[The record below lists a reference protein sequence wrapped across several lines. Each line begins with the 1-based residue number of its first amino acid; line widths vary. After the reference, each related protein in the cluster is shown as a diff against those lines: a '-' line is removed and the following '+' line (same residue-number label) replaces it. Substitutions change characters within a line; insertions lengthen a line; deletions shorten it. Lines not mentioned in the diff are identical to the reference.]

1 MKKFGFLTIFLIFL
15 NFTFAFFS
23 QEKVVLPID
32 EAVKKA
38 LSANPRLIAA
48 KLESVAA
55 TKRKEETFANHFGEL
70 SFVANYNHFERDRIL
85 VPIAEELFKNPA
97 LGMMQLPWDKN
108 QTHYGLSFTL
118 PLLANGSL
126 HEGDKIAKL
135 LEDSAFK
142 MSIFT
147 KEETIYNVKSAY
159 RNVLI
164 LKHALDSAQSYRD
177 ALQKDFEDAKL
188 KLQLGQIATVDLQ
201 KIEFSYEN
209 AKAQYEDIKAQYLY
223 AFSVL
228 SALMGE
234 EPDENKYELLDD
246 ESKIDEPQEEEETNN
261 AFLLRK
267 DYLAQVNSTKVAEH
281 KKHLALSAFAPQLVL
296 QANYLKNTAPSVE
309 EDLYTRE
316 WFIALKIPIFNGLK
330 RVRAVQESAI
340 NLEIEKE
347 KERGK
352 KLEIETQIVN
362 AKARIKSA
370 MELYNSG
377 KVQRDLGKEVSR
389 IEKLKL
395 EQGNGKI
402 EDYLLAKYQ
411 EFQGEAS
418 YWRGLY
424 TYKNSIDYYKFVI
437 GKGDESE

>member
-1 MKKFGFLTIFLIFL
+1 MKRFKLLTIFFIFL
-15 NFTFAFFS
+15 NFTFSLFP
-23 QEKVVLPID
+23 QEKVILSID
-32 EAVKKA
+32 EALKKA

-48 KLESVAA
+48 KLEAVAA
-55 TKRKEETFANHFGEL
+55 TKRKEETFANRFGEL
-70 SFVANYNHFERDRIL
+70 SLVANYNHFERDRIL
-85 VPIAEELFKNPA
+85 VPMAEELFKNPA

-108 QTHYGLSFTL
+108 QIHYGLSFTL
-118 PLLANGSL
+118 PLLANGTL

-135 LEDSAFK
+135 LEDSALK

-147 KEETIYNVKSAY
+147 KEETIYNVKNAY

-164 LKHALDSAQSYRD
+164 LKHALDSAKSYRD
-177 ALQKDFEDAKL
+177 AIQKDFEDAKL

-201 KIEFSYEN
+201 KIEFAYES

-223 AFSVL
+223 SLSVL
-228 SALMGE
+228 CGLMGE
-234 EPDENKYELLDD
+234 EPDENRYELQDD
-246 ESKIDEPQEEEETNN
+246 ESKIDEPNFEEETNSV
-261 AFLLRK
+261 FLLRK
-267 DYLAQVNSTKVAEH
+267 DYLAQINSTKIAEH

-296 QANYLKNTAPSVE
+296 QANYLKNSAPSFA

-316 WFIALKIPIFNGLK
+316 WLIAFKIPIFNGLK
-330 RVRAVQESAI
+330 RVRAIQESAI

-362 AKARIKSA
+362 AKAKIKFA
-370 MELYNSG
+370 EALYNSG
-377 KVQRDLGKEVSR
+377 KVQRELGKEVAR

-395 EQGNGKI
+395 EQGSGKI
-402 EDYLLAKYQ
+402 EDYLFARYQ
-411 EFQGEAS
+411 EFQGEAA

-424 TYKNSIDYYKFVI
+424 TYKNSIDYYKFII
-437 GKGDESE
+437 GKGEKSD